1 MSTSIGE
8 RLKQI
13 RIEKGIS
20 LEEISKRTRIRLS
33 MLQALEEDDYSD
45 IPSQTQ
51 VRGFLKLFSDYLEI
65 DLNSLVF
72 ELEQGSNEH
81 QDIVHLNSIEEDKN
95 SQINQDIDNDE
106 NTQTASLILDSDFFD
121 PNLETKNP
129 IKISKSIFL
138 EIGTKL
144 KERREL
150 LNISV
155 NDIENQIHIQQEYLS
170 NLENGEFESFSSIIQ
185 AKGYLK
191 NYAKYLNLDLDATLS
206 KFADGLQELRQENL
220 SGLQKETKLLKFAS
234 PYFVSFRKYFTF
246 DLFFGFIL
254 VFSIIAFLTWG
265 TINMINTTRGQETTQ
280 ELPEIAEVLIIA
292 TVNQDM
298 DTDSESISSTPL
310 PDNQSTFEATPI
322 FSPVPDLSPIQLVIA
337 TEKDAWVRLTA
348 DGEIIFEGRFLPGN
362 AYTFSASTQIDIL
375 TGNAAALQ
383 VYFNDQFIGPLGLS
397 AQVMQVSFN
406 KDGLVRPTPT
416 VTPTETSTLI
426 PTITFQVTKNP

>member
-51 VRGFLKLFSDYLEI
+51 VRGFLKLFSEYLEI

-106 NTQTASLILDSDFFD
+106 NTQTASLILDSDLID
-121 PNLETKNP
+121 PNLVTNNP
-129 IKISKSIFL
+129 KKKSQSIFL
-138 EIGTKL
+138 EIGTTL

-155 NDIENQIHIQQEYLS
+155 NDIENQIHIQQEYLN

-206 KFADGLQELRQENL
+206 KFADG
-220 SGLQKETKLLKFAS
+220 
-234 PYFVSFRKYFTF
+234 
-246 DLFFGFIL
+246 
-254 VFSIIAFLTWG
+254 
-265 TINMINTTRGQETTQ
+265 
-280 ELPEIAEVLIIA
+280 
-292 TVNQDM
+292 
-298 DTDSESISSTPL
+298 
-310 PDNQSTFEATPI
+310 
-322 FSPVPDLSPIQLVIA
+322 
-337 TEKDAWVRLTA
+337 
-348 DGEIIFEGRFLPGN
+348 
-362 AYTFSASTQIDIL
+362 
-375 TGNAAALQ
+375 
-383 VYFNDQFIGPLGLS
+383 
-397 AQVMQVSFN
+397 
-406 KDGLVRPTPT
+406 
-416 VTPTETSTLI
+416 
-426 PTITFQVTKNP
+426 